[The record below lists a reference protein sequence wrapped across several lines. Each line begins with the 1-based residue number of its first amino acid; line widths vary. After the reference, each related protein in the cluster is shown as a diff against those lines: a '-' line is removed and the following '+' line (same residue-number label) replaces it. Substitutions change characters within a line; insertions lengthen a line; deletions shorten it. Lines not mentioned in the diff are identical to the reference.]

1 MNEIKINPKS
11 VEETIQ
17 SEDNK
22 NVAKTEM
29 TDKKIIQVKFTKSD
43 KLELKDR

>member
-11 VEETIQ
+11 VEETIK

-22 NVAKTEM
+22 NVSKTEIA
-29 TDKKIIQVKFTKSD
+29 DKKIIQVKFTKSD